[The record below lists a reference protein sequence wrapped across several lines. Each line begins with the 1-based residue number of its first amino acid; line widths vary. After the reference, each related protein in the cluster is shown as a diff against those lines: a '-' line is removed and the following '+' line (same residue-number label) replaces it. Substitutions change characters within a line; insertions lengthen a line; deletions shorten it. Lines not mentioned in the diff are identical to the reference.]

1 MKIRL
6 LSFTAAAILLSA
18 CTTAHSPFYGRS
30 PTQTPP
36 PLPPAQTQ
44 QQPYQ
49 LAPSHWSDVA
59 KIRSEAQRLGLE
71 VQQGRMTKTQA
82 AQYLNRFRLQTV
94 GANQVD
100 DSIYDVYLRSAVDSQ
115 SGKIS
120 SEQSKR
126 FVQSALQGWQNRW
139 LYMPSADRPTNPA
152 FTNFMM
158 ETMGMQPLQ

>member
-30 PTQTPP
+30 PSQM
-36 PLPPAQTQ
+36 PPAPAEQTR
-44 QQPYQ
+44 QPYQ
-49 LAPSHWSDVA
+49 LAPNHWSDVA

-126 FVQSALQGWQNRW
+126 FIQSALQGWQNRW
-139 LYMPSADRPTNPA
+139 LYMPPADRPANPA